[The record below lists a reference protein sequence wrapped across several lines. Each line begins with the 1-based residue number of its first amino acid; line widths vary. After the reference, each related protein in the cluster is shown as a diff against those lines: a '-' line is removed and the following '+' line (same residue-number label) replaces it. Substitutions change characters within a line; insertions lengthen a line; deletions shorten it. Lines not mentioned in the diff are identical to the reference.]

1 MNRGKFSQ
9 RRFWE
14 NSLNPAETLANRG
27 ILVFGAFCAL
37 EHLTTVRSLR
47 NFVRFLV
54 AVQLLPALESGE
66 ETLVGGQAV
75 LEGVMMRSP
84 HAWAIA
90 CRKPSGEVVTMSEP
104 LARPSE
110 KHKWM
115 AWPIVRGVMTLGYA
129 MSLGYRALRFSANVA
144 IEEVMQS
151 DKEHVETAASAV
163 PPKLA
168 PSASSGQAL
177 SLPNGRSEA
186 EATDASKSKS
196 REKAAAISG
205 WLAAVN
211 VIISLAFFIF
221 MYKYLPLLAATELKK
236 ANPALGGQ
244 IVFNLVDG
252 AIRLLLFLLFI
263 WGVSLF
269 PDIRRV
275 YQYHGAEHKTVF
287 AFENGD
293 PLETSRGAEIFHVPS
308 ALRHQLSDDGD
319 ADLDRLLHAGSVHH
333 VLGAFRIAHR
343 AAARDRRSVLR
354 NHPLRRQA
362 SRLALRP
369 DDRSRPLA
377 ATHHDPAAVG
387 RNGPMR
393 HHRARSGHGP
403 GKRTR
408 RRIGDCLGF
417 PTRETVVGRLS
428 LVVGLSATQHYSC
441 LREVSTCQHLSRI
454 CEFGKKR

>member
-1 MNRGKFSQ
+1 M
-9 RRFWE
+9 
-14 NSLNPAETLANRG
+14 
-27 ILVFGAFCAL
+27 
-37 EHLTTVRSLR
+37 RSLR

-104 LARPSE
+104 LERPSE

-144 IEEVMQS
+144 IEEAMQN
-151 DKEHVETAASAV
+151 DDAAEHSAV
-163 PPKLA
+163 LPGQGEAA
-168 PSASSGQAL
+168 PVPATVVQAV
-177 SLPNGRSEA
+177 PGKSE
-186 EATDASKSKS
+186 T
-196 REKAAAISG
+196 REKAAALSG

-211 VIISLAFFIF
+211 VVISLAFFIF

-244 IVFNLVDG
+244 IMFNLVDG
-252 AIRLLLFLLFI
+252 AIRLILFLLFI

-293 PLETSRGAEIFHVPS
+293 PLNTTAVQKYSTFHPRCGTSFLMTVMLISIGFYMLVP
-308 ALRHQLSDDGD
+308 
-319 ADLDRLLHAGSVHH
+319 
-333 VLGAFRIAHR
+333 FTTFW
-343 AAARDRRSVLR
+343 ARF
-354 NHPLRRQA
+354 A
-362 SRLALRP
+362 SRIVLLPVIAGVSYEIIRFAAKHRGSLFALMTTPGLWLQRITTQP
-369 DDRSRPLA
+369 PTDEMAQCAIDALDQA
-377 ATHHDPAAVG
+377 MILEKD
-387 RNGPMR
+387 
-393 HHRARSGHGP
+393 HG
-403 GKRTR
+403 G
-408 RRIGDCLGF
+408 
-417 PTRETVVGRLS
+417 E
-428 LVVGLSATQHYSC
+428 LVIA
-441 LREVSTCQHLSRI
+441 
-454 CEFGKKR
+454 